1 MRVFYAII
9 VTLTERCRAMI
20 RDFINGKKK
29 ALSGE
34 VEAVGIGG
42 FNLFAKVNESTTY
55 KATVPTQVLEDG
67 TVVSDDI
74 INDPIT
80 IIISGSV
87 GDSHIELAELPEQ
100 LRQLQD
106 LTGQISVL
114 LPTRTQS
121 QINKIR
127 AINSSVTDA
136 VSKIDRYIDIGKSAY
151 NLVSGGN
158 TAKSLREKFIDFVEA
173 VYFGKQLID
182 IEVAYRT
189 FSSMAITS
197 LTVRTDAK
205 AAQTDFEITLQ
216 HVETRAAA
224 YTDIS
229 EFYRAPSGG
238 FGSSTAGAS
247 DKGAQNPKD
256 GKQKSVLS
264 AVLGR

>member
-1 MRVFYAII
+1 
-9 VTLTERCRAMI
+9 MI
-20 RDFINGKKK
+20 KQFLSGKKQ

-34 VEAVGIGG
+34 VEAVGIAG
-42 FNLFAKVNESTTY
+42 FKLFARVNETTTY
-55 KATVPTQVLEDG
+55 KSIVPTQVLEDG

-74 INDPIT
+74 INEPVT
-80 IIISGSV
+80 IIITGTV
-87 GDSHIELAELPEQ
+87 GDIHIDLAELPERPAAEQ
-100 LRQLQD
+100 GGVGAI
-106 LTGQISVL
+106 TAM
-114 LPTRTQS
+114 LPSRTQA
-121 QINKIR
+121 QLNKVR
-127 AINSSVTDA
+127 AINNSVTDA
-136 VSKIDRYIDIGKSAY
+136 MNKVSNFISVGKSAF
-151 NLVSGGN
+151 NLTSGGN
-158 TAKSLREKFIDFVEA
+158 TAKPLREQFLDFIEA
-173 VYFGKQLID
+173 VYYGNQLID
-182 IEVAYRT
+182 VEVAYRT

-205 AAQTDFEITLQ
+205 SAQTDFEITLQ